1 MRLENCPRTST
12 ILGDFSYV
20 SLEVVKKKKVSFA
33 HCAIFQ
39 YSRLNQFNEEN
50 LKTT

>member
-20 SLEVVKKKKVSFA
+20 SLEVVKKKKLALHTVLFFSIA
-33 HCAIFQ
+33 GSTNSTKKI
-39 YSRLNQFNEEN
+39 
-50 LKTT
+50 